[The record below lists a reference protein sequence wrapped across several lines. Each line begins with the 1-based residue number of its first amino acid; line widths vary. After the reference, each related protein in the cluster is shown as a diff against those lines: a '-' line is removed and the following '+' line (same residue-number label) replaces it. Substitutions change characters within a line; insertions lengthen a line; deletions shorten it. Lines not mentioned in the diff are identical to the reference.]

1 MTTDLGD
8 LYPITVLVRDVDG
21 VLTDTTSV
29 SVAITLPSGTAA
41 PGSPFA
47 TSRVSVGRYELD
59 YETTVAGL
67 HSWTATAS
75 GAIEGVFSDTFVV
88 VSTSDVGIV
97 SLEDA
102 RGALRISATNTGE
115 DEFIRDCILDVSDI
129 CEAYTGQVW
138 RRTVV
143 TAELAD
149 GGTEFV
155 QLQRI
160 PAQSI
165 TSVTESGVAVAGT
178 GYVLDSAN
186 GWLWRGTAQSGRLWA
201 CGRQSVSVSYV
212 AGPVNG
218 VVPRRIRRGALNFIR
233 HMWEE
238 RQAGSGIPFAAG
250 AATEWVDSNGF
261 QIPRRVAESWDLAR
275 LDGVA

>member
-1 MTTDLGD
+1 VTTDLGD
-8 LYPITVLVRDVDG
+8 LYPITVLVRDEDG

-29 SVAITLPSGTAA
+29 SVAITLPTGAA
-41 PGSPFA
+41 ASGSPFTA
-47 TSRVSVGRYELD
+47 SRVSVGRYELD

-102 RGALRISATNTGE
+102 RGALRIGSSNTAE
-115 DEFIRDCILDVSDI
+115 DEFIRDAILDVSDI

-149 GGTEFV
+149 GGGDFI
-155 QLQRI
+155 QLKRI
-160 PAQSI
+160 PVLSI
-165 TSVTESGVAVAGT
+165 TSVSESGVSVAAS
-178 GYVLDSAN
+178 GYVLDADN
-186 GWLWRGTAQSGRLWA
+186 GWLWRGTAQSSRAWA
-201 CGRQSVSVSYV
+201 HGRQSVSVSYV
-212 AGPVNG
+212 AGPADG

-233 HMWEE
+233 HLWEE
-238 RQAGSGIPFAAG
+238 RRSGSGIPFQAG
-250 AATEWVDSNGF
+250 PDTEWVEQNGV

-275 LDGVA
+275 VDGVA